1 MIENELV
8 LRPTVRKTLVK
19 GLIAIALFSILL
31 QIRAS
36 NLANYMIFVL
46 ISFTLAAA
54 YAAMKRSNRYIVS
67 EEGITIKTL
76 FRAPRVISYSDIA
89 DLSLSQG
96 TLAKRFNCGSVF
108 ILLKGHPDLI
118 LMNRNSVTVL
128 RDVENPSRVFDT
140 IASRLGPM

>member
-1 MIENELV
+1 
-8 LRPTVRKTLVK
+8 
-19 GLIAIALFSILL
+19 
-31 QIRAS
+31 
-36 NLANYMIFVL
+36 
-46 ISFTLAAA
+46 
-54 YAAMKRSNRYIVS
+54 MKRSNRYIVS

-108 ILLKGHPDLI
+108 ILLKGHPELL

-128 RDVENPSRVFDT
+128 RDVENPRRVFDT